1 MGSLKNHILI
11 AMSHMSDPYFG
22 KSVILIC
29 EHSKE
34 GAMGLIINRP
44 FQEPN
49 LKKLFADIYSGNDD
63 ILKIVP
69 KVYFGGPVM
78 IERGIVLHSTEHSID
93 GTLNISSDFSITSHK
108 EILEDISEGI
118 GPKQFK
124 LYLGHAGWS
133 AGQLEQEIE
142 RGDWLLQ
149 STTHDFVFNV
159 PEKYMW
165 TQANKTFGIDT
176 TQITGVGGLA

>member
-1 MGSLKNHILI
+1 MP
-11 AMSHMSDPYFG
+11 HMADPYFG
-22 KSVILIC
+22 KSVILLC

-34 GAMGLIINRP
+34 GAMGLIVNRP

-49 LKKLFADIYSGNDD
+49 LKKLFSDIYKSNDD

-69 KVYFGGPVM
+69 TVYFGGPVM
-78 IERGIVLHSTEHSID
+78 VERGIVLHSTEHSID
-93 GTLNISSDFSITSHK
+93 GTLKISDDFSITSHK
-108 EILEDISEGI
+108 EILDDIHDGK

-133 AGQLEQEIE
+133 AGQLEKEIE

-149 STTHDFVFNV
+149 ATTNDFVFNV

-165 TQANKTFGIDT
+165 SQATKAFGIDV
-176 TQITGVGGLA
+176 TQITGLGGSA